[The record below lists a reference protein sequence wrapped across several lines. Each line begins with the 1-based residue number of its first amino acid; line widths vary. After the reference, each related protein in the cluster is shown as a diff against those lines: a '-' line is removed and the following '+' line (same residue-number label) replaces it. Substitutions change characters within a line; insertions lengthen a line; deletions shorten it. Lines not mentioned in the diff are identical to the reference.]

1 MILSSSQLCS
11 YISLP
16 VCESRCDKKRAHTSL
31 IKKGP
36 KNFDDLLQQTRKYIN
51 LEEAVKMKK
60 GKLLERWRN
69 WERRTKKIEKRTH
82 KPDRLNSRN
91 EK

>member
-60 GKLLERWRN
+60 GETSGKVEKLGEADKENRETDSQAR
-69 WERRTKKIEKRTH
+69 
-82 KPDRLNSRN
+82 SA
-91 EK
+91 